1 MGIPVP
7 FHGDGTLVPG
17 LNRYEGE
24 EVAPFVFLF
33 ADSGDFS
40 ATVVLDFGA
49 SGALAAAPGSL
60 DITIQQIDVKLD
72 PTPATVQAP
81 SQLLNISTRL
91 NVGTGNDV
99 LNGGFIITGLHSKEF
114 ALRAIGPSLANSGVA
129 GPWPIQFSNC
139 MTRPARP
146 SPRTT
151 IGWIFRPIRMRRLS
165 TRSCP
170 PGPTPRS

>member
-1 MGIPVP
+1 VPYTANGMATIMGIPVP

-99 LNGGFIITGLHSKEF
+99 LIGGFIITGLHSKEF
-114 ALRAIGPSLANSGVA
+114 ALRAIGPSLAN
-129 GPWPIQFSNC
+129 W
-139 MTRPARP
+139 
-146 SPRTT
+146 
-151 IGWIFRPIRMRRLS
+151 RRQ
-165 TRSCP
+165 P
-170 PGPTPRS
+170 PGRSNFRIA